1 MKRWIKALAGGMA
14 ICVILSLCGF
24 SSDCRSIRD
33 KVVRLHVLAN
43 SDSEQDQALKL
54 KVRDAV
60 TQAAAG
66 WLDGADGEGEALQRV
81 KDYLPKLQAVAQQT
95 VYENGYT
102 YPVKAT
108 VCEMY
113 FDTRRYDTVTMPAGM
128 YDAVRFEIGKGKG
141 KNWWCVI
148 YPPLC
153 IRSSVKQQNL
163 SDALTAREMSVVTG
177 EGGYVVRFK
186 IVEVFQWLLS
196 RFCE

>member
-1 MKRWIKALAGGMA
+1 MKRWVRALIGGLV
-14 ICVILSLCGF
+14 ICMVLSLCGF
-24 SSDCRSIRD
+24 SRDCNAIRD

-54 KVRDAV
+54 LVRDAV
-60 TQAAAG
+60 TEAAAG
-66 WLDGADGEGEALQRV
+66 WLDGADGEGEALALAQA
-81 KDYLPKLQAVAQQT
+81 YLPQLQAVAQQT

-113 FDTRRYDTVTMPAGM
+113 FDTRQYDEVTMPAGV
-128 YDAVRFEIGKGKG
+128 YDAVRFEIGDGNG

-153 IRSSVKQQNL
+153 IRSSVKEQAL
-163 SDALTAREMSVVTG
+163 SDTLSEREMSIVS
-177 EGGYVVRFK
+177 ENGGYAVRFK
-186 IVEVFQWLLS
+186 IVEVFEWLVS
-196 RFCE
+196 RLR